1 MDGCWSAESRRSLA
15 HARSQGAGNRARRPA
30 SMATTGSKRHAREA
44 AATEIVW
51 LRSMAAERNE
61 DGKIEWQGK
70 MVNLHYFYF
79 R

>member
-1 MDGCWSAESRRSLA
+1 
-15 HARSQGAGNRARRPA
+15 
-30 SMATTGSKRHAREA
+30 MATTGSKRHAREA